1 MEDNRKKAL
10 SAALGQ
16 IERQFGKGAVMKMGD
31 QPREAIPAVSTGSL
45 GLDVAWVLVAFLM
58 VESVRS
64 TVRRVPVKPRSPCR

>member
-45 GLDVAWVLVAFLM
+45 GLDVAWVLAVCPTAGSLK
-58 VESVRS
+58 S
-64 TVRRVPVKPRSPCR
+64 TARKAPVKPH